1 MNKLHDTTTPEIE
14 NEIAETEEQQRQ
26 DKAQHERR
34 DFKAEAEIEG
44 VDSDEVF
51 AERTLYNARCKR
63 RDKRLEALNAEL
75 TQRQRANVEGKLTD
89 LAEQHAVAL
98 GYAREA
104 LAAVDF
110 DALDALEQQIS
121 AYLAAAGDVRS
132 TAVNAGQIARETG
145 HQAPELNSVKSVRV
159 EGLHDRLK
167 ALADT
172 LTGPAA
178 NAGRDLT
185 FFDVKRTEIGGQ

>member
-1 MNKLHDTTTPEIE
+1 MNKLHDTPTPEIE

-34 DFKAEAEIEG
+34 DWHAEADDDAK
-44 VDSDEVF
+44 DSDEIM

-75 TQRQRANVEGKLTD
+75 TQRQRANVDGKLAD
-89 LAEQHAVAL
+89 LAEQHAA
-98 GYAREA
+98 AWEHASEA

-121 AYLAAAGDVRS
+121 AYLAAAGEVRS
-132 TAVNAGQIARETG
+132 TAVNAGQIARE
-145 HQAPELNSVKSVRV
+145 HNAQAPGLVAAKSVRV
-159 EGLHDRLK
+159 ESLHDRLK

-185 FFDVKRTEIGGQ
+185 FLNVKRTEIGGQ